1 MPTETLTTRITT
13 LLSRSGSIRSKV
25 WTCVLIALVGY
36 FIATLSSFSSNSRQA
51 ARLTHLQK
59 IQMPL
64 ALLSDQILQGYK
76 DQIEKYENAFLTG
89 EAEQAIQGNRQSS
102 HIVELLEQMEKM
114 AVNDPIFDLEKSN
127 IHSVLES
134 YNEFSSLAAEVYLS
148 TQAIETSIELQKKV
162 QKLGS
167 MQTNILNDLRHLT
180 HYFTQQVEDEIQEQ
194 RRSAQINTIFLGVL
208 FVVVLITAILISHR
222 FASQQLIEPLAKIQ
236 TMVKLFAKSK
246 DVSRP
251 RLGSDKDEI
260 NNLALSFWEMTQE
273 LKESMVSRDYVDSI
287 IKNMSGCLMV
297 LTPGLQLSKIN
308 TKTSILLERNED
320 QLLGLKVT
328 ELVCEDMRPLFQD
341 KAITPLLGGQDV
353 TNLEI
358 CLKKKDG
365 SQVPV
370 LFSGSVMRSSD
381 NTIIA
386 LICVANDITERK
398 KTEQVLRKNEIER
411 ALAQTA
417 SLARIGELTSSIA
430 HEMRNPLSSINM
442 NIKTIQQELGDAN
455 PAFHELASIAQE
467 QSKRLET
474 MLNDLLSYGKPLTPQ
489 VERTTFHDLLE
500 ETLISVAQEKEEKGV
515 EVEIVD
521 NIRDT
526 PLEVDKELM
535 IRALSNLVLNAIQWS
550 PAKSSISISSRLSSM
565 VGSHDHAIIEV
576 RDSGPGLDSKKSHR
590 LFQPFMTT
598 RPGGTGLGLANV
610 RKIVEYHGGSVS
622 GCNQETGG
630 ALFTI
635 TIPIISPHLAR
646 S

>member
-1 MPTETLTTRITT
+1 MSIATIHSKLTTI
-13 LLSRSGSIRSKV
+13 LSRSGSIRSKV

-36 FIATLSSFSSNSRQA
+36 FIATLSSFYSNSRQA
-51 ARLTHLQK
+51 VRLTHLQK
-59 IQMPL
+59 VEMPL
-64 ALLSDQILQGYK
+64 ALISDQTLQAYK

-89 EAEQAIQGNRQSS
+89 EAEQAIQGNRLSERIIE
-102 HIVELLEQMEKM
+102 HFEAMEELAASDL
-114 AVNDPIFDLEKSN
+114 IFDREKLN
-127 IHSVLES
+127 IRNLLDN
-134 YNEFSSLAAEVYLS
+134 YNEFFSLASEVYLS

-167 MQTNILNDLRHLT
+167 MQTNILNDLRHLAQ
-180 HYFTQQVEDEIQEQ
+180 YFTQQVEDEIQEQ
-194 RRSAQINTIFLGVL
+194 RRRAQVNTIFLGVL
-208 FVVVLITAILISHR
+208 FVVVLITAILISHS

-246 DVSRP
+246 EIYRP

-260 NNLALSFWEMTQE
+260 NNLAMSFWEMTQE
-273 LKESMVSRDYVDSI
+273 LKETMVSRDYVDSI

-297 LTPGLQLSKIN
+297 LTPGLQVSKIN
-308 TKTSILLERNED
+308 TKTSTLLDLNED
-320 QLLGLKVT
+320 ELLGLRVT
-328 ELVCEDMRPLFQD
+328 GLVCKEQLSLFQD
-341 KAITPLLGGQDV
+341 KAVTPLHRGEDV

-365 SQVPV
+365 TQIPV
-370 LFSGSVMRSSD
+370 LFSGSVMRAAD
-381 NTIIA
+381 NAIIA

-430 HEMRNPLSSINM
+430 HEMRNPLSSIKM
-442 NIKTIQQELGDAN
+442 TIKTIEQELGDAK
-455 PAFHELASIAQE
+455 PAFHELAAIAQD

-474 MLNDLLSYGKPLTPQ
+474 MLNDLLSYGKPLTPV
-489 VERTTFHDLLE
+489 VERTTFHELLD
-500 ETLISVAQEKEEKGV
+500 ETFIAVAQEKEDKGV
-515 EVEIVD
+515 DVQIID
-521 NIRDT
+521 KLDDT

-550 PAKSSISISSRLSSM
+550 PAESSIYISSRLSSI

-576 RDSGPGLDSKKSHR
+576 RDNGPGINSKKSHR

-610 RKIVEYHGGSVS
+610 RKIVEYHGGTVS
-622 GCNQETGG
+622 GSNLTSGG

-635 TIPIISPHLAR
+635 TIPIVSPHL
-646 S
+646 SQP